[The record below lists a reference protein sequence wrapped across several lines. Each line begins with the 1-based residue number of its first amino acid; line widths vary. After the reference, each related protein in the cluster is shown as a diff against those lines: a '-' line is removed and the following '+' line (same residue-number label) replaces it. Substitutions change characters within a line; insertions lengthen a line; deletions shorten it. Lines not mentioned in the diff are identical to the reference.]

1 MPGLVAQ
8 KEFSARAGLKQA
20 INDMD
25 IAQQIAEDT
34 YRKLVG
40 REILWSEMN
49 DIQQLIL
56 ELRVWIGIGIL
67 DSSKACH

>member
-1 MPGLVAQ
+1 MSGLVAQ
-8 KEFSARAGLKQA
+8 KEFSARFGLKQA
-20 INDMD
+20 VNDMD

-40 REILWSEMN
+40 RDILWSEMN

-56 ELRVWIGIGIL
+56 ELRVWIGII
-67 DSSKACH
+67 DSKTCH